1 MQLDPNIIAA
11 ILGPMITA
19 LIGAATVAAR
29 QLRRARQAD
38 EERSRIISQATQEAA
53 FIDTWLSIYQRLE
66 LPEAERRR
74 IQAQAIGDLE
84 RTYSALRSVNIK
96 TDNRPRP
103 PSFSRIV
110 RAVLL
115 IPLQR
120 PWAKVV
126 RAVYYLFIAGTIFS
140 ITMISWVNSNLG
152 NARDALVGTTL
163 LSAMLT
169 LLGLCLWAWA
179 RALNRPRVKPPTVPP
194 PPAAWGPPGPPD
206 THLREPRS

>member
-1 MQLDPNIIAA
+1 MQLDPNIVAA

-29 QLRRARQAD
+29 QLRRARRAD

-84 RTYSALRSVNIK
+84 RTYSTLRSVNIK

-126 RAVYYLFIAGTIFS
+126 RAVYYLFILGAISGPFTIWRTQPMENPS
-140 ITMISWVNSNLG
+140 
-152 NARDALVGTTL
+152 DTL
-163 LSAMLT
+163 LLTAALT
-169 LLGLCLWAWA
+169 LVSALEGLGLWAWA
-179 RALNRPRVKPPTVPP
+179 RALNRPRVKRPTTPP
-194 PPAAWGPPGPPD
+194 PPPAWGPPGPPGD
-206 THLREPRS
+206 HFREPRT